1 MAVQALPKSLGGL
14 LSIAGKVGID
24 QLCYSPLCT
33 MVFFTWCNA
42 ACATPEKIPRDISQ
56 KLVSCTTASWSLW
69 GPMMAINMAIVPAQL
84 RMLFIN
90 VISLFW
96 TYKLS
101 TMSSAAPPCDAQIL
115 ELTKQDTALATSAA
129 CVADI
134 LSALPEEAVVRP
146 AAFAASCP
154 SW

>member
-1 MAVQALPKSLGGL
+1 
-14 LSIAGKVGID
+14 
-24 QLCYSPLCT
+24 
-33 MVFFTWCNA
+33 
-42 ACATPEKIPRDISQ
+42 
-56 KLVSCTTASWSLW
+56 
-69 GPMMAINMAIVPAQL
+69 MAINMAIVPAQL

-115 ELTKQDTALATSAA
+115 ELTQQSTMFSASPACDAQFLELTQQDTAVASSAS

-134 LSALPEEAVVRP
+134 LGDMPEEFTVRP
-146 AAFAASCP
+146 PPHHCLPLAVGVLRTSDTVFCCINIHNV
-154 SW
+154 